1 MKKINLLGKFKLF
14 DAHWT
19 PKIIGEVNDSYVK
32 LFKAK
37 GEFVWHRHENED
49 EFFLVVKG
57 QLHIKLKDEE
67 VILNEGDMF
76 IVPKGVDHMPY
87 APEEAYVLLFEPKE
101 VLNTGNIISEQSVQ
115 KLEWI

>member
-1 MKKINLLGKFKLF
+1 MKG
-14 DAHWT
+14 H
-19 PKIIGEVNDSYVK
+19 
-32 LFKAK
+32 
-37 GEFVWHRHENED
+37 
-49 EFFLVVKG
+49 
-57 QLHIKLKDEE
+57 LHIKLKDEE
-67 VILNEGDMF
+67 AILNEGDMF